1 MAKRQVQVTHCSQ
14 RSKRY
19 IFFSFGT
26 VLTPFCRFFI
36 DPSFPFLFG
45 FSRFGDCLNDE
56 WFIVFL
62 LYQISHHFED
72 ALIAVS
78 DNDGDLLLI
87 EAALALPEWLDPSN
101 SDNRVYIYQGKL
113 HIIPLPKSPADIF
126 NFMSSGG
133 TTATKNALS
142 RLESIE
148 IIRQQQLSGMS
159 TIASEDI
166 QCIIEDKLKKYHQQ
180 PQVSHEVHHARTV
193 LLNPKAAFVLLSVPQ
208 LLPLAVEA
216 FYLRDPMSLKACA
229 TMHHFPPQSTIHNR
243 FDTVLPWTQ
252 TTFAQTLH
260 QQFYAPKPF
269 HLPAKQHES
278 YQATELGMKLMCGL
292 EMLYVKDF
300 SVHTNNNTNGE
311 DDEAGTDQ
319 IDAYDLMEMAPT
331 SLESVTPRQ
340 KMDELLATYSLPALE
355 KLIKASN
362 AQNTEDDTA
371 WLNVYPDEL
380 ESILAQRMDVSD
392 SNGPVE
398 STNNDFTRSEGN
410 DLGSDVHI
418 NLEEMMTKFE
428 HFLEHSSSNVDGVK
442 INE

>member
-1 MAKRQVQVTHCSQ
+1 
-14 RSKRY
+14 
-19 IFFSFGT
+19 
-26 VLTPFCRFFI
+26 
-36 DPSFPFLFG
+36 
-45 FSRFGDCLNDE
+45 
-56 WFIVFL
+56 
-62 LYQISHHFED
+62 
-72 ALIAVS
+72 VS
-78 DNDGDLLLI
+78 DNDGELLLI
-87 EAALALPEWLDPSN
+87 EAALALPDWLDPSN

-113 HIIPLPKSPADIF
+113 HIIPLPNSPADIF

-142 RLESIE
+142 RTESID
-148 IIRQQQLSGMS
+148 IIRQQQLSGMN

-166 QCIIEDKLKKYHQQ
+166 QCIIEGKLKKYRHQ
-180 PQVSHEVHHARTV
+180 PQDSHEVHYARTV

-229 TMHHFPPQSTIHNR
+229 TMHHFPPQPTMDNR
-243 FDTVLPWTQ
+243 VDTVLPWTQ

-292 EMLYVKDF
+292 EMLYVKEF
-300 SVHTNNNTNGE
+300 SVHTNNSTTGE
-311 DDEAGTDQ
+311 DGKVDTDE

-331 SLESVTPRQ
+331 VLDSLTPRQ
-340 KMDELLATYSLPALE
+340 KMDELLAHYSLPALE
-355 KLIKASN
+355 KLMKINN
-362 AQNTEDDTA
+362 AQNTEGDTN

-380 ESILAQRMDVSD
+380 ESMLAQKMDVND
-392 SNGPVE
+392 SNSPME
-398 STNNDFTRSEGN
+398 STSNEATGNDGN
-410 DLGSDVHI
+410 DLDSDVHV

-442 INE
+442 FNE